1 MGGRLSAFCT
11 TVLVEQGQIRWWG
24 LHRVRLIRF
33 AEVLNRPLSISD
45 IESDLADFDSAV
57 VRIEVHPDGRVVF
70 CSRSI
75 PQDKENWSI
84 HWTQR
89 EISLDASIKWVNRE
103 SWGQIRQQH
112 QVDLLGLLDAQ
123 GHYLETCIGNLF
135 IYRPSLAQWLTT
147 PTDSDILPGIMRS
160 VFSVALMGIG
170 ESVRECLCQPEE
182 EDELWMSN
190 AVRGVVALGENGHS
204 RGIIKRLNIEGVDGR
219 RVLEH
224 FERACHK
231 G

>member
-1 MGGRLSAFCT
+1 LI
-11 TVLVEQGQIRWWG
+11 EQGQIRWWA

-45 IESDLADFDSAV
+45 IESKLQNFDGAV
-57 VRIEVHPDGRVVF
+57 VRIEVHPDGHVV
-70 CSRSI
+70 CCPRRI
-75 PQDKENWSI
+75 PRDKQHWSI

-89 EISLDASIKWVNRE
+89 EISLDASIKWVDRDAWSLLRE
-103 SWGQIRQQH
+103 QY

-135 IYRPSLAQWLTT
+135 IYRPSIAQWLTA
-147 PTDSDILPGIMRS
+147 PTDGDILPGIMRS
-160 VFSVALMGIG
+160 VVSVALMDVG

-190 AVRGVVALGENGHS
+190 AVRGVVALGENEHS
-204 RGIIKRLNIEGVDGR
+204 RRIIKRLNIEGVDHQ
-219 RVLEH
+219 RVLRH
-224 FERACHK
+224 FECACHH